1 MRIDSNS
8 LLNANL
14 EPARPTKCSSANAH
28 GAASAGQGSD
38 SASLSIDQVRV
49 QALEAEVAR
58 YPEVRRDK
66 VEALQQ
72 SIADGNFR
80 IDAPKIADALMSEL
94 FR

>member
-14 EPARPTKCSSANAH
+14 EPARPNKNASANLHGTGSSA
-28 GAASAGQGSD
+28 QGSD
-38 SASLSIDQVRV
+38 SASLSVDNARV
-49 QALEAEVAR
+49 QALEAEVSR
-58 YPEVRRDK
+58 YPDVRKDR

-72 SIADGNFR
+72 SIASGNFR
-80 IDAPKIADALMSEL
+80 VDAPKIADTLMTEL